1 MFGFALLAAVK
12 PAYDDWLNERSST
25 PPVSRTMQA
34 LNFLPAE
41 VVEDPPEL
49 ELVGLLPHAAA
60 SDATAT
66 TAIVMENA
74 LRKGVSFGFSLES
87 DDLACPGPRGARR
100 VTLPGRLSLWAEP
113 TGPVHRFVTGP
124 LCRCS

>member
-1 MFGFALLAAVK
+1 MFGLALLAAVN

-25 PPVSRTMQA
+25 PPVSSTMQA
-34 LNFLPAE
+34 VNFLPAA
-41 VVEDPPEL
+41 VADPDPPEL

-66 TAIVMENA
+66 TAIVTEIA

-87 DDLACPGPRGARR
+87 SRSGPPDPASSGA
-100 VTLPGRLSLWAEP
+100 
-113 TGPVHRFVTGP
+113 
-124 LCRCS
+124 